1 MFFSVFRDALLGTGL
16 AVWASAAPAPKP
28 LAIVRPTLHQFEG
41 GPVVPSNFV
50 FVPGDA
56 LFLSCLIQGYKAS
69 EDSRIHLRYQIDAL
83 DPAGV
88 RLMETAQREIK
99 TELAPEDKEW
109 MPRIQQSVP
118 VPPLTEPGGFRI
130 LVSVRDLLADSE
142 TKAEIPFRVGG
153 RQVEPSDTLVVRDF
167 RFLRSEEDR
176 DALATAA
183 YRPGDALW
191 ARFEIVGYRYGEN
204 NRVHVEYGLSVLGP
218 SGKPLYA
225 EPRAAVEESA
235 SFYPKRYLPG
245 SLSLNLQQNARPG
258 DYTIV
263 LSVRDEI
270 GKQTFEAR
278 HGFKIE

>member
-1 MFFSVFRDALLGTGL
+1 MLTRVVWGALAGTGL
-16 AVWASAAPAPKP
+16 AAWAAAPAPKP
-28 LAIVRPTLHQFEG
+28 LAVVKPALHQYEG
-41 GPVVPSNFV
+41 GPAVPSNFV
-50 FVPGDA
+50 FVPGDTV
-56 LFLSCLIQGYKAS
+56 FLNCLVQGYKAS
-69 EDSRIHLRYQIDAL
+69 EDSQIHLRYQVEAL
-83 DPAGV
+83 DPGGV

-99 TELAPEDKEW
+99 SELAPEDKEW

-118 VPPLTEPGGFRI
+118 VPPLTNPGVYRI
-130 LVSVRDLLADSE
+130 LVAVRDLVADGE

-153 RQVEPSDTLVVRDF
+153 RQVEPSDTLVARSF

-176 DALATAA
+176 DALPTPA

-218 SGKPLYA
+218 AGKTLYS

-245 SLSLNLQQNARPG
+245 SLSLNLQPNARPG
-258 DYTIV
+258 DYAIV
-263 LSVRDEI
+263 LSLRDEI

-278 HGFKIE
+278 YGFKIE